1 MMVIERP
8 ALAKNRPMQNTYPP
22 RRPGNPQKSV
32 TSDSP
37 EFLCRNHSVSASP
50 GARARPLMR
59 SRLDAP
65 PPRQHPVARG
75 IEGEEIA
82 TSSAGLIFA
91 PADRHAL

>member
-1 MMVIERP
+1 MYEALRGEGRWVLPKVLAFQARMRP
-8 ALAKNRPMQNTYPP
+8 DDTFLIWSATGETLSYAKAA
-22 RRPGNPQKSV
+22 
-32 TSDSP
+32 
-37 EFLCRNHSVSASP
+37 SASP

-59 SRLDAP
+59 SRLDAL
-65 PPRQHPVARG
+65 PPRQHPGARG